1 MANEYLTSSNFGTIA
16 GSLLSKKQKDY
27 KDSVL
32 KSFGF
37 SLLENYLD
45 AADKAQT
52 TDKEDA
58 VNEILT
64 KYDSI
69 FKINTEE
76 FNQFDRNKIN
86 EYVKNP
92 ETFLNKEAASQINN
106 TNFAIENN
114 ITWQNRMN
122 ESPEVQAQLIK
133 TFNSLRNDLDE
144 EYKILQTNPKYTSK
158 TSEEYNSFAKAQ
170 LLAELNLVKNDP
182 RRKSLFKRFWNNT
195 FRRKT
200 DPDGNLVSTN
210 PEIIE
215 LEDEVL
221 VAQVNRNTFRQ
232 RVKDADL
239 ALEEYYKNLT
249 NKSLDELETVIKTQI
264 KIFTEKELEDKTNN
278 TIKYFVNDNGEYTD
292 FGNTELLI
300 DIVGKNKNNEDT
312 VNTVDIKKKIRKN
325 QIVVLDENNE
335 VEPLSQNILFESISL
350 KRLDMSYQFEQE
362 NQNPLVG
369 PTAIHAVLE
378 SFNQNGRFKVDGKNI
393 IFTPPGRGMQ
403 NNIDA
408 DDASALLQEN
418 GKPLDNTP
426 DISQSDEQI
435 VPRYST
441 ATALNFIESLRLE
454 NKSEEEIELAINN
467 MKNIYPGS
475 ATEIDL
481 INNSTRLEFLKQAR
495 NKLTAHMEGKTKGVF
510 GGSLGPRIRTAT
522 NRMLEKGG
530 MDLDEMYRFSDLGTL
545 KEINEQ
551 IALLEQE
558 EKK

>member
-64 KYDSI
+64 NYDSI
-69 FKINTEE
+69 FKINQEE
-76 FNQFDRNKIN
+76 FNQFDRNKID

-122 ESPEVQAQLIK
+122 ESPEVQAKLIE
-133 TFNSLRNDLDE
+133 TFNSLRNDIDE

-182 RRKSLFKRFWNNT
+182 RRKSLIKRFWNNT

-221 VAQVNRNTFRQ
+221 VAKVNRNTFRQ

-249 NKSLDELETVIKTQI
+249 NKSLNELETVIKKQT

-278 TIKYFVNDNGEYTD
+278 TIKYFVDDKGKYTN

-300 DIVGKNKNNEDT
+300 GIVGKNKNNEDT
-312 VNTVDIKKKIRKN
+312 VNTIDIKKKIRKN

-393 IFTPPGRGMQ
+393 IFTPPGRRMQ

-418 GKPLDNTP
+418 GKPLDDTP

-441 ATALNFIESLRLE
+441 ATALNFIEGLRLE

-475 ATEIDL
+475 TTEIDL

-495 NKLTAHMEGKTKGVF
+495 NKLTAHMEGKTKGLF
-510 GGSLGPRIRTAT
+510 GGSLGPRIRKGTD
-522 NRMLEKGG
+522 RMLEKAG
-530 MDLDEMYRFSDLGTL
+530 MNLDEMYKFSDLGTL

-558 EKK
+558 EKE